1 MQKKLLLI
9 NIISKKLNKL
19 ENQNNHF
26 ILYNFYSDYSS
37 DKKLRIPN

>member
-9 NIISKKLNKL
+9 NIIQKKLNKL
-19 ENQNNHF
+19 ENQNNYF
-26 ILYNFYSDYSS
+26 ILYHFYSDYSS